1 MKRVLKISALAAAAV
16 LVLGNAAFAG
26 SIIGNWSGS
35 LRTWNSGE
43 MSTLKATMI
52 AAGHTVEADE
62 AITALNLSNDN
73 LFIIGEPTS
82 TPTAGE
88 LADLQAWVT
97 GGGILLM
104 FADSGNTGL
113 PALNN
118 IAAGIGSSLAWG
130 GNASS
135 NTPLAGGVFAT
146 DGPPYNIVGQMLDI
160 SPGTAVTSGG
170 ASLSGDYLRYEQVG
184 LGFVFGFADRSDH
197 DVFAPTNANT
207 NGQLFLN
214 LAAGGSGQPVP
225 EPTTLSLTG
234 LGLAYLIRKRGQR
247 R

>member
-1 MKRVLKISALAAAAV
+1 MKRVLKIFALAGAAV
-16 LVLGNAAFAG
+16 LFLGNAAFAG

-35 LRTWNSGE
+35 SRSWNDGD
-43 MSTLKATMI
+43 MATLKATMI
-52 AAGHTVEADE
+52 TAGHTVEADE
-62 AITALNLSNDN
+62 AITGPNLSNDD
-73 LFIIGEPTS
+73 LFVIGEPTS
-82 TPTAGE
+82 TPTIGE
-88 LADLQAWVT
+88 LGDLQAWVT

-104 FADSGNTGL
+104 FADSGGTGL

-130 GNASS
+130 GSASS
-135 NTPLAGGVFAT
+135 NPPLAGGNFAT
-146 DGPPYNIVGQMLDI
+146 DGPPFNIVGQALDI
-160 SPGTAVTSGG
+160 SPGTAVAGGTS
-170 ASLSGDYLRYEQVG
+170 LTGDYLRYQQVG

-197 DVFAPTNANT
+197 NVFAPTNANT

>member
-1 MKRVLKISALAAAAV
+1 MKRVLKISALAGAV
-16 LVLGNAAFAG
+16 VLLLGNVAFAG
-26 SIIGNWSGS
+26 AIIGNWSGS
-35 LRTWNSGE
+35 SRSWNNGD
-43 MSTLKATMI
+43 MATLKATMI
-52 AAGHTVEADE
+52 AAGNTVEADE
-62 AITALNLSNDN
+62 AITAANLSNDN
-73 LFIIGEPTS
+73 LFVIGEPTL

-88 LADLQAWVT
+88 LTDLQAWVN

-104 FADSGNTGL
+104 LADSGNSGL

-118 IAAGIGSSLAWG
+118 ISAGIGSSLAWG
-130 GNASS
+130 GSASS

-146 DGPPYNIVGQMLDI
+146 DGPPYNIVGQLLDI
-160 SPGTAVTSGG
+160 TPGTTVAGGTS
-170 ASLSGDYLRYEQVG
+170 LNGDYLRYQQMG

-197 DVFAPTNANT
+197 NTFAPTNANT

-225 EPTTLSLTG
+225 EPSTLFLTG
-234 LGLAYLIRKRGQR
+234 LGLASLIRRRGQR